1 MHNPL
6 GVVQKITNILTFS
19 SGSIEVKLFFKIK
32 KVHAVEIKPF
42 KQSEY
47 TRKGDLDDFSGS
59 ALPQLP
65 DFVDTLSDIANGA

>member
-1 MHNPL
+1 M
-6 GVVQKITNILTFS
+6 QTFS
-19 SGSIEVKLFFKIK
+19 GLVQGAQKSSFFFKIK

-59 ALPQLP
+59 ALQQLP
-65 DFVDTLSDIANGA
+65 GSVDTLRDIANGA